1 MPKIKELALEVFR
14 GLQLTKMERLKIN
27 AEEGNVSEAVIL
39 NYDNISSYT
48 ENLLLK
54 DTIDFTCYDNANKV
68 YVDLN
73 KKFKNVLIRPN
84 DIVIPVKMKQHQA
97 RFVSF
102 RNTKSIKKMI
112 YSNDLLVVR
121 PDETKISARFLFL
134 MLSTKHVQER
144 LDKHVQERLKKQS
157 GNSKDNPH
165 RITVEMINEL
175 EVELPSR
182 DEQEKILRQL
192 EKINYKKAQLEKG
205 FENLIK

>member
-1 MPKIKELALEVFR
+1 MPKIKEIAEEVFR
-14 GLQLTKMERLKIN
+14 GLQLTKIERLKIN

-68 YVDLN
+68 YVDL
-73 KKFKNVLIRPN
+73 KKKSKNVLIRPN

-102 RNTKSIKKMI
+102 RNTKSTKNLI

-121 PDETKISARFLFL
+121 PDETKVSARFLFL
-134 MLSTKHVQER
+134 LLSSKYVQEK
-144 LDKHVQERLKKQS
+144 LDEQAITKN
-157 GNSKDNPH
+157 GNPH

-182 DEQEKILRQL
+182 DEQEKIVKQL
-192 EKINYKKAQLEKG
+192 ETINYKKAQLEKG
-205 FENLIK
+205 FEDLIK

>member
-1 MPKIKELALEVFR
+1 MPKIKELAEEVFR

-73 KKFKNVLIRPN
+73 KKFKNVLIRTN
-84 DIVIPVKMKQHQA
+84 DIVIPVKMKQHVA

-102 RNTKSIKKMI
+102 KNTKSIKNML

-121 PDETKISARFLFL
+121 PDEKKVSARFLFL
-134 MLSTKHVQER
+134 ILCTKSVQER
-144 LDKHVQERLKKQS
+144 LEKQS
-157 GNSKDNPH
+157 IDSKCNPH

-182 DEQEKILRQL
+182 EEQERILRNL

-205 FENLIK
+205 FEDLIK

>member
-1 MPKIKELALEVFR
+1 MPKIKEIAEVFR
-14 GLQLTKMERLKIN
+14 GLQLSKFERCKIN
-27 AEEGNVSEAVIL
+27 ADEKNVSEAVIL

-68 YVDLN
+68 YVDLK

-102 RNTKSIKKMI
+102 RNTKSIKNMV
-112 YSNDLLVVR
+112 YSNDLLIVR
-121 PDETKISARFLFL
+121 PDEKKVSARFLFL

-144 LDKHVQERLKKQS
+144 LEKLSIDS
-157 GNSKDNPH
+157 NCNPH

-182 DEQEKILRQL
+182 DEQEKIVKQL

-205 FENLIK
+205 FEDLIK

>member
-1 MPKIKELALEVFR
+1 M
-14 GLQLTKMERLKIN
+14 
-27 AEEGNVSEAVIL
+27 
-39 NYDNISSYT
+39 
-48 ENLLLK
+48 LLK

-68 YVDLN
+68 YVDLK

-102 RNTKSIKKMI
+102 RNTKSTKNLI

-121 PDETKISARFLFL
+121 PDETKVSARFLFL
-134 MLSTKHVQER
+134 LLSSKYVQEK
-144 LDKHVQERLKKQS
+144 LDEQAITKN
-157 GNSKDNPH
+157 GNPH

-182 DEQEKILRQL
+182 DEQEKIVKQL
-192 EKINYKKAQLEKG
+192 EKINYKKAQLEKE
-205 FENLIK
+205 FEDLIK

>member
-1 MPKIKELALEVFR
+1 MPKIKEIAEVFR

-27 AEEGNVSEAVIL
+27 AEEENVSEAVIL

-48 ENLLLK
+48 ENLSLK

-84 DIVIPVKMKQHQA
+84 DCVFPVKLKQHVA
-97 RFVSF
+97 RFVEF
-102 RNTKSIKKMI
+102 KNTKSIKKFI
-112 YSNDLLVVR
+112 YSNELLIVR
-121 PDETKISARFLFL
+121 PDEEKVCPKFLFL
-134 MLSTKHVQER
+134 MLSTKYVKDK
-144 LDKHVQERLKKQS
+144 LDRDS
-157 GNSKDNPH
+157 INCTPH

-182 DEQEKILRQL
+182 DEQEKIVKQL
-192 EKINYKKAQLEKG
+192 ETINYKKAQLEKG
-205 FENLIK
+205 FEDLIK

>member
-1 MPKIKELALEVFR
+1 MPKIKELAEVFR

-84 DIVIPVKMKQHQA
+84 DCVLPVKLKQHVA

-102 RNTKSIKKMI
+102 KNTKSIKNMV

-121 PDETKISARFLFL
+121 PDEKKVSARFLFL
-134 MLSTKHVQER
+134 ILCTKHVQER
-144 LDKHVQERLKKQS
+144 LQKLSSD
-157 GNSKDNPH
+157 SKCNPH

-192 EKINYKKAQLEKG
+192 EKINYKKVQLEKG